1 MEPWLRDTD
10 PRAQR
15 VYVDTLRR
23 MTPERKL
30 AAALEMSDAIRR
42 LAEDGVRGL
51 YSRAD
56 EREVFLRTAARF
68 LDRETMLKVYGW
80 APEDEP

>member
-1 MEPWLRDTD
+1 
-10 PRAQR
+10 
-15 VYVDTLRR
+15 
-23 MTPERKL
+23 
-30 AAALEMSDAIRR
+30 MSDAIRR